1 MSTLE
6 TGPKLNWTRDNQM
19 YERYRVWKKKVEFI
33 FRSAL
38 ADSTPKQLVSYLKY
52 WMGDQGIPLIEKW
65 ESTGKLDYSNAEETP
80 ATEGGRRRILSSGY
94 KVQTY
99 WDLLD
104 EEFKPKG
111 NKLLSI
117 IELWTCSKQGDKPLN
132 QWLTQVYNL
141 VNICKYPEDSTDRI
155 IRDVLIAGCNSNHA
169 RDKIIRQGEAVTLN
183 QVIEILQTE
192 ELAHSTMQ
200 QIQGYDKKPTGS
212 IYYQSYEKSKKSKNP
227 SNEQNSSSS
236 SPTGSIYYQSYEKSK
251 KSKNPSNEQ
260 NSSSS
265 SPTGSKRKCFRC
277 GEPFSRQHMKECRAQ
292 NVTCNGCGIKGHLKK
307 CCKKSGNF
315 PKDDSN
321 RQKQSSS
328 TDPSRMNFASTLPQT
343 ETEFFDE
350 KGTLKQYIPQNQQ
363 QHTGSMYVLKKFQG
377 NPNDDILFSDNGVE
391 IQHSVSDPDPTP
403 IPTPD
408 FPFQEFLL
416 TEVVNQSQ
424 KDSYSIS
431 DTLVSRECSD
441 STKKA
446 PTSTDFSLKSM
457 QNCSSDEEMAFSRDL
472 TVSTA
477 PTQSSRDSNTISIPD
492 NSATRK
498 SNPGIHTGITPGIM
512 TDTPSTPTTF
522 PVETD
527 VAEIPEENPVH
538 SSNYRSVIP
547 TDTQALT
554 ALQNLISDDFQA
566 KNTHSTQ
573 RKGEETPD
581 TRSDIQDEAFQ
592 LIQKIHNQLQQVQ
605 WDLQRLHSLHKYKN

>member
-33 FRSAL
+33 FCSAL

-65 ESTGKLDYSNAEETP
+65 ESTGKLDYSNAKETP
-80 ATEGGRRRILSSGY
+80 ATEGGRRRALSSGY

-117 IELWTCSKQGDKPLN
+117 IELWTRSKQGDKPLN
-132 QWLTQVYNL
+132 QWLTQIYNL

-155 IRDVLIAGCNSNHA
+155 IRDVLIVGCNSNHA
-169 RDKIIRQGEAVTLN
+169 RDKIIRQGAAVTLN

-192 ELAHSTMQ
+192 ESTHSTMQ
-200 QIQGYDKKPTGS
+200 QIQDYDKKSTGS
-212 IYYQSYEKSKKSKNP
+212 IYYQAYDSR
-227 SNEQNSSSS
+227 
-236 SPTGSIYYQSYEKSK
+236 SK

-265 SPTGSKRKCFRC
+265 SPTGSKKKCFRC
-277 GEPFSRQHMKECRAQ
+277 GEPFSRQHMKECKAQ
-292 NVTCNGCGIKGHLKK
+292 DVICNGCGIKGHLKK

-315 PKDDSN
+315 PKDNSN
-321 RQKQSSS
+321 QQNQSPS
-328 TDPSRMNFASTLPQT
+328 TGPGKMNIASAVPPL
-343 ETEFFDE
+343 EADFFDE
-350 KGTLKQYIPQNQQ
+350 KGLLKQYIPQNQQ
-363 QHTGSMYVLKKFQG
+363 QYQHTGSMYVLKKFQG

-391 IQHSVSDPDPTP
+391 IQHNISTSVSGPDPAP

-408 FPFQEFLL
+408 FPFQEFPL

-424 KDSYSIS
+424 IDYYSIS
-431 DTLVSRECSD
+431 DTLVSRECSN

-446 PTSTDFSLKSM
+446 PTSTDFSLKSV

-477 PTQSSRDSNTISIPD
+477 PTQSSRDSKTISTPD
-492 NSATRK
+492 NSTTRK
-498 SNPGIHTGITPGIM
+498 STPGIIPSITTGIM

-522 PVETD
+522 SVETD
-527 VAEIPEENPVH
+527 VTAIHTEIPEEVQVH
-538 SSNYRSVIP
+538 SNNYRSVIP

-554 ALQNLISDDFQA
+554 VLQNLLSDDFE
-566 KNTHSTQ
+566 THSTQ

-581 TRSDIQDEAFQ
+581 TRSTKRNEAFL
-592 LIQKIHNQLQQVQ
+592 LIQKIHNQLQTVQ
-605 WDLQRLHSLHKYKN
+605 WDLQRLQSMHKYDF

>member
-33 FRSAL
+33 FCSAL

-80 ATEGGRRRILSSGY
+80 ATEDGRRRLLSSGY

-111 NKLLSI
+111 NKLISI
-117 IELWTCSKQGDKPLN
+117 IELWTRSKQGDKPLN

-155 IRDVLIAGCNSNHA
+155 IRDVLIVGCNSNHA
-169 RDKIIRQGEAVTLN
+169 RDRIIRQGEAITLN
-183 QVIEILQTE
+183 QVLEILQTE
-192 ELAHSTMQ
+192 ESTHSTMQ
-200 QIQGYDKKPTGS
+200 QIQGYDKKSTGS
-212 IYYQSYEKSKKSKNP
+212 IYYQAYDSRSKKSKNP

-236 SPTGSIYYQSYEKSK
+236 S
-251 KSKNPSNEQ
+251 
-260 NSSSS
+260 
-265 SPTGSKRKCFRC
+265 TGSKKKCFRC
-277 GEPFSRQHMKECRAQ
+277 GETFSRQHMKEYKAQ
-292 NVTCNGCGIKGHLKK
+292 DIICNGCGIKGHLKK

-315 PKDDSN
+315 PKDSN
-321 RQKQSSS
+321 RQNNQSSPS
-328 TDPSRMNFASTLPQT
+328 TGPGKMNIASAAPQIQAD
-343 ETEFFDE
+343 FFDE
-350 KGTLKQYIPQNQQ
+350 KGLLKEYNPQQY
-363 QHTGSMYVLKKFQG
+363 QHTGSMYVLRKFQG
-377 NPNDDILFSDNGVE
+377 NPSDDILFSDNGVE
-391 IQHSVSDPDPTP
+391 IQHDTSVSDPDPAP
-403 IPTPD
+403 ILPPD
-408 FPFQEFLL
+408 FPFQEFPL
-416 TEVVNQSQ
+416 TEVVSQSQ
-424 KDSYSIS
+424 TDISSIS
-431 DTLVSRECSD
+431 DTSDPSESSNSSRKA
-441 STKKA
+441 TK
-446 PTSTDFSLKSM
+446 STDLPLKSSLA
-457 QNCSSDEEMAFSRDL
+457 NRSHEEITEYRDL
-472 TVSTA
+472 TVSDMH
-477 PTQSSRDSNTISIPD
+477 TQSSRDFSTISISD

-498 SNPGIHTGITPGIM
+498 SITGINPGITTGIT

-522 PVETD
+522 SEETD
-527 VAEIPEENPVH
+527 VTAIHAETPEELQMH

-554 ALQNLISDDFQA
+554 ALQNLLSDDFE
-566 KNTHSTQ
+566 THSTQ

-592 LIQKIHNQLQQVQ
+592 LIQKIHNQLQEVQ

>member
-6 TGPKLNWTRDNQM
+6 TGPKLDWTRDNQM
-19 YERYRVWKKKVEFI
+19 YECYRIWKKKVEFI

-111 NKLLSI
+111 NKLISI
-117 IELWTCSKQGDKPLN
+117 IELWTHSKQGDKPLN

-155 IRDVLIAGCNSNHA
+155 IRDVLIVGCNSNHA
-169 RDKIIRQGEAVTLN
+169 RDKIIRQGEAITLN
-183 QVIEILQTE
+183 QVIEILQAE
-192 ELAHSTMQ
+192 ESAYSTMR
-200 QIQGYDKKPTGS
+200 QIQDYEKKPTAS
-212 IYYQSYEKSKKSKNP
+212 IHYQSYDSRSKKSKNP

-236 SPTGSIYYQSYEKSK
+236 L
-251 KSKNPSNEQ
+251 
-260 NSSSS
+260 
-265 SPTGSKRKCFRC
+265 TGSKRKCFRC

-315 PKDDSN
+315 PKDSN
-321 RQKQSSS
+321 RQNQSPS
-328 TDPSRMNFASTLPQT
+328 TGSGKMNFASTLPQT
-343 ETEFFDE
+343 EAEFFDE
-350 KGTLKQYIPQNQQ
+350 KGLLKEYRPPVQQ
-363 QHTGSMYVLKKFQG
+363 QQQQQTSGMFVLRKI
-377 NPNDDILFSDNGVE
+377 PITSLTPSSISE
-391 IQHSVSDPDPTP
+391 SVSDPDPAL
-403 IPTPD
+403 IPSPG

-416 TEVVNQSQ
+416 TEVVTQSQ
-424 KDSYSIS
+424 IDSSSIS
-431 DTLVSRECSD
+431 DLRETSNSSRKA
-441 STKKA
+441 TK
-446 PTSTDFSLKSM
+446 STDLPLKSGL
-457 QNCSSDEEMAFSRDL
+457 NNRSHEEMRENRDL
-472 TVSTA
+472 TVSDKH
-477 PTQSSRDSNTISIPD
+477 TQSFRDSSTISISD

-498 SNPGIHTGITPGIM
+498 SIPGINPGIIPGIM
-512 TDTPSTPTTF
+512 TDTPSIPTAF
-522 PVETD
+522 SVEADVTD
-527 VAEIPEENPVH
+527 IPGEEIQMH
-538 SSNYRSVIP
+538 WSNYRSVIP
-547 TDTQALT
+547 TDIQALT
-554 ALQNLISDDFQA
+554 ALQSLVSDDFQA

-573 RKGEETPD
+573 RKGEKTPD
-581 TRSDIQDEAFQ
+581 TRPDTSSTQRKAEVIQDETFQ

-605 WDLQRLHSLHKYKN
+605 WDLQRLHLLHKYKN

>member
-6 TGPKLNWTRDNQM
+6 SGPKLDWTRDNQM
-19 YERYRVWKKKVEFI
+19 YECYRIWKKKVEFI
-33 FRSAL
+33 FCSAL

-65 ESTGKLDYSNAEETP
+65 ESIGKLDYSNAKETP
-80 ATEGGRRRILSSGY
+80 ATEGGRRRALSSGY

-117 IELWTCSKQGDKPLN
+117 IELWTRSKQGDKPLN
-132 QWLTQVYNL
+132 QWLTQIYNL

-155 IRDVLIAGCNSNHA
+155 IRDVLIVGCNSNHA

-192 ELAHSTMQ
+192 ESTHSTMQ
-200 QIQGYDKKPTGS
+200 QIQGYDKKSTGS
-212 IYYQSYEKSKKSKNP
+212 IYYQAYDSRSKKSKNP

-236 SPTGSIYYQSYEKSK
+236 PTGS
-251 KSKNPSNEQ
+251 
-260 NSSSS
+260 
-265 SPTGSKRKCFRC
+265 TGSKKKCFCC

-292 NVTCNGCGIKGHLKK
+292 DVICNGCGIKGHLKK

-315 PKDDSN
+315 PKDNSN
-321 RQKQSSS
+321 RQNQSPS
-328 TDPSRMNFASTLPQT
+328 TGPGKMNIASALPQT
-343 ETEFFDE
+343 EADFFDE
-350 KGTLKQYIPQNQQ
+350 KGLPKQYIPQNRQ
-363 QHTGSMYVLKKFQG
+363 QHTGSMYVLRKFQG
-377 NPNDDILFSDNGVE
+377 NPSGDILFSDNGVE
-391 IQHSVSDPDPTP
+391 IQHNTSTSVSDPDPAP

-408 FPFQEFLL
+408 FPFQEFPL

-424 KDSYSIS
+424 IDYYSIS
-431 DTLVSRECSD
+431 DMPVPRECSN
-441 STKKA
+441 SSRKATK
-446 PTSTDFSLKSM
+446 STDLPLQSGLANRSH
-457 QNCSSDEEMAFSRDL
+457 EEMTEYRDL
-472 TVSTA
+472 TISDKH
-477 PTQSSRDSNTISIPD
+477 TQSSRDSNTIPISD
-492 NSATRK
+492 NSTTRK
-498 SNPGIHTGITPGIM
+498 STPGIIPRITTGIM
-512 TDTPSTPTTF
+512 TDTPSTPTTL

-527 VAEIPEENPVH
+527 VTAIH
-538 SSNYRSVIP
+538 SNNYRSVIP

-566 KNTHSTQ
+566 KNTYSTQ
-573 RKGEETPD
+573 RKGEETP
-581 TRSDIQDEAFQ
+581 DEAFQ
-592 LIQKIHNQLQQVQ
+592 LIQKIHNQLQASTPIDFQF
-605 WDLQRLHSLHKYKN
+605 YK